1 MEFLDRLTNPEKYV
15 IVPSRNLG
23 EKDAEYLKRVRAFQ
37 QGYNEGLKVNKIE
50 AIKDLCI
57 ERRGEIHWKVDAFI
71 KEIEEILE
79 G

>member
-1 MEFLDRLTNPEKYV
+1 MDILISPEKYV

-23 EKDAEYLKRVRAFQ
+23 EKDAEYLKRVRAFI
-37 QGYNEGLKVNKIE
+37 QGYEEGLKINKVE
-50 AIKDLCI
+50 AIKELCI
-57 ERRGEIHWKVDAFI
+57 ERRGEIHWKVDDFI